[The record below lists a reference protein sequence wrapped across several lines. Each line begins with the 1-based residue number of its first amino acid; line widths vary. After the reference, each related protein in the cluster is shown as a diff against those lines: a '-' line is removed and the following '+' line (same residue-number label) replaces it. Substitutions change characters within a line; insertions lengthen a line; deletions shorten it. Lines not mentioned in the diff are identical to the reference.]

1 MDHMSDLPPGMAKA
15 LEDLDA
21 RAERAAARV
30 DVERVAARVLSRL
43 SAEPEA
49 PMTLLGRVLGAPRA
63 WRVAAAAALVVLGG
77 SVTWL
82 GLRHDAPP
90 LTMTA
95 TGGLPVA
102 GVDSLDQQQAES
114 VLRAVNGIQPVNA
127 AVPRASAVTMDDLSE
142 QELRALLQAM
152 QSREGAL

>member
-1 MDHMSDLPPGMAKA
+1 MDQMSDLPPGMAKA

-21 RAERAAARV
+21 RAGRAAARV
-30 DVERVAARVLSRL
+30 DVERVAGRVLSRL
-43 SAEPEA
+43 SAEPEV
-49 PMTLLGRVLGAPRA
+49 PGTLLGRVLAAPRA
-63 WRVAAAAALVVLGG
+63 WRVAAAAALVIAGG
-77 SVTWL
+77 TVTWL

-90 LTMTA
+90 TMAA
-95 TGGLPVA
+95 TVGLPIA
-102 GVDSLDQQQAES
+102 GVDSLDRQQAES
-114 VLRAVNGIQPVNA
+114 MLRVVNGIQPVNA